1 MKLLSSVFR
10 EQAEKLGIEVVDVPG
25 VPDIAPE
32 DIQGIPTPRSWDRAG
47 RMMREAATL
56 TPEEKSLYERFSVEQ
71 AQAMAQG
78 RRGDSV
84 QCTVLDEVESIVPSQ
99 AEYQKHLDRACDL
112 PAGAKIIAWNGK
124 K

>member
-10 EQAEKLGIEVVDVPG
+10 EQAEKLGIKVVDVPG
-25 VPDIAPE
+25 VIDIAPE
-32 DIQGIPTPRSWDRAG
+32 DIQGIPTPRSWERAG

-84 QCTVLDEVESIVPSQ
+84 QCTVLDEVESIVTSN
-99 AEYQKHLDRACDL
+99 EDYQKLVD
-112 PAGAKIIAWNGK
+112 K

>member
-1 MKLLSSVFR
+1 MK
-10 EQAEKLGIEVVDVPG
+10 E
-25 VPDIAPE
+25 
-32 DIQGIPTPRSWDRAG
+32 
-47 RMMREAATL
+47 RMKRDNVSL
-56 TPEEKSLYERFSVEQ
+56 TPEEKSLYERFSIGQ

-84 QCTVLDEVESIVPSQ
+84 QCTVLDEVESIVTSQ

-112 PAGAKIIAWNGK
+112 PEGAKIIAWNGK

>member
-10 EQAEKLGIEVVDVPG
+10 EQAEKLGIAVVDVPG
-25 VPDIAPE
+25 VIDIAPE

-78 RRGDSV
+78 RRGDS
-84 QCTVLDEVESIVPSQ
+84 TGSTAST
-99 AEYQKHLDRACDL
+99 
-112 PAGAKIIAWNGK
+112 K